1 MDDVCLNLGRV
12 HQEAFLTGRTHHE
25 DVSLISK
32 FVDVYSYVI
41 IALLFPNDW
50 TPAEGQFIAKLESV
64 LENTGCDDF
73 FIETGSQYQSRKFN
87 HLNGMRSNAIVINM
101 SCYELWQEHNIPHVY
116 SAWFMWS
123 ELFPE
128 VVYKMTTFEHQVCT
142 MHRSGVFPLPT
153 DAMERLNQVIL
164 NKMAHIK
171 PQLKLNVNDR
181 RNTPYTLHE
190 VAQIQSCIQNIKN
203 ITHALHADIVKGMR
217 LVSSSSP
224 VEKTCDVD
232 TIHSEKASNAYKT
245 AQTLIERAASLQYYS
260 IVIDKMS
267 AFWFCCQ
274 NDPDINTWTRL
285 DVFAVCVH
293 LQEYPKIDQELGLKI
308 KAFLMASP
316 PLAGTLLNPT
326 KFRRLGRPVG

>member
-1 MDDVCLNLGRV
+1 MTTHTTVNVQMQKFMDDVCLNLGRV

-73 FIETGSQYQSRKFN
+73 FFETGSQYQSRKFN

-164 NKMAHIK
+164 N
-171 PQLKLNVNDR
+171 
-181 RNTPYTLHE
+181 E
-190 VAQIQSCIQNIKN
+190 
-203 ITHALHADIVKGMR
+203 
-217 LVSSSSP
+217 SS
-224 VEKTCDVD
+224 
-232 TIHSEKASNAYKT
+232 
-245 AQTLIERAASLQYYS
+245 
-260 IVIDKMS
+260 
-267 AFWFCCQ
+267 
-274 NDPDINTWTRL
+274 
-285 DVFAVCVH
+285 
-293 LQEYPKIDQELGLKI
+293 GLKI